1 MIGQMSVYYND
12 PNLVNTRQTKL
23 QAVTREDVQ
32 RAAKKYLTP
41 ENRTVITTLVKPKD
55 APKPAAGQ

>member
-23 QAVTREDVQ
+23 QGVSRDDIQ
-32 RAAKKYLTP
+32 RVAKKYLTP
-41 ENRTVITTLVKPKD
+41 DNRTVITTLVKAKD